1 MFTHKGGLLA
11 FLYCQK
17 TPAPEE
23 AKKEWGVLGSR
34 PSSQSLEAVQGAANK
49 ERGCPESQSWTQSRW
64 VSACWDSRVDS
75 RAQRLGWGRPVG

>member
-1 MFTHKGGLLA
+1 MVQHGGKGFHVNTQCGLLA

-34 PSSQSLEAVQGAANK
+34 RSSQSLEAVQGAAANK
-49 ERGCPESQSWTQSRW
+49 ERGCPESQSWTAEQMGQ
-64 VSACWDSRVDS
+64 CL
-75 RAQRLGWGRPVG
+75 LGQQI